1 MMFTSVVSGEKLFED
16 VQRDMIAWSVTIR
29 PEGTIEYFE
38 QPRTVVRVKARL
50 SELLSDVWKD
60 RWLKAP
66 PRKRRPQQQQERT
79 HSSVCRILEA
89 HQLRLK
95 KEKRGV
101 AVA

>member
-1 MMFTSVVSGEKLFED
+1 MLPFID
-16 VQRDMIAWSVTIR
+16 WSVTIR
-29 PEGTIEYFE
+29 PEETIEYFE

-66 PRKRRPQQQQERT
+66 PRKRRPQQQKQKRT
-79 HSSVCRILEA
+79 HSSVYRILEA

-95 KEKRGV
+95 KEKRRV

>member
-1 MMFTSVVSGEKLFED
+1 MLPF
-16 VQRDMIAWSVTIR
+16 IAWSVTIR
-29 PEGTIEYFE
+29 PEEAIEYFE

-66 PRKRRPQQQQERT
+66 PRKRRPQQQKQQKRT

-95 KEKRGV
+95 KAKRGV

>member
-1 MMFTSVVSGEKLFED
+1 MLPF
-16 VQRDMIAWSVTIR
+16 IAWSVTIR
-29 PEGTIEYFE
+29 PEETIGYFE
-38 QPRTVVRVKARL
+38 QPRTVLRVKARL

-66 PRKRRPQQQQERT
+66 PRKRRPQQQQQKRT
-79 HSSVCRILEA
+79 HGSVYRILEA

>member
-1 MMFTSVVSGEKLFED
+1 MLPF
-16 VQRDMIAWSVTIR
+16 IAWSVTIR
-29 PEGTIEYFE
+29 PEETIEYFE
-38 QPRTVVRVKARL
+38 QPRTAVRVKARL

-66 PRKRRPQQQQERT
+66 PRKRRPQQQKRT
-79 HSSVCRILEA
+79 HSSVYRILEA

>member
-1 MMFTSVVSGEKLFED
+1 MLPF
-16 VQRDMIAWSVTIR
+16 IAWSVTIR
-29 PEGTIEYFE
+29 PEETIEYFE

-66 PRKRRPQQQQERT
+66 PRKRRPQQQKQQKQKRT
-79 HSSVCRILEA
+79 HSSVYRILEA

-95 KEKRGV
+95 KEKRRV

>member
-1 MMFTSVVSGEKLFED
+1 PF
-16 VQRDMIAWSVTIR
+16 IAWSVTIR
-29 PEGTIEYFE
+29 AEETIEYFE

-60 RWLKAP
+60 QWLKAP
-66 PRKRRPQQQQERT
+66 PRKRRLQQQKQQKRT
-79 HSSVCRILEA
+79 HSSVYRFLEA

>member
-1 MMFTSVVSGEKLFED
+1 MLPFIG
-16 VQRDMIAWSVTIR
+16 WSVTIR
-29 PEGTIEYFE
+29 PEETIEYFE

-66 PRKRRPQQQQERT
+66 PRKRRPQQQQKQQKRT
-79 HSSVCRILEA
+79 HSFVYRFLEA

>member
-1 MMFTSVVSGEKLFED
+1 MVPF
-16 VQRDMIAWSVTIR
+16 IAWSVTIR
-29 PEGTIEYFE
+29 AEETIEYFE

-66 PRKRRPQQQQERT
+66 PRKRRPQQQKQNQQKRT
-79 HSSVCRILEA
+79 HSSVYRILEA

>member
-1 MMFTSVVSGEKLFED
+1 MLPF
-16 VQRDMIAWSVTIR
+16 IAWSVTIR
-29 PEGTIEYFE
+29 PEETIEYFE
-38 QPRTVVRVKARL
+38 QPRTKVRVKARL

-66 PRKRRPQQQQERT
+66 PRKRRPQQQKQKRT
-79 HSSVCRILEA
+79 HSSVYRFLEA

>member
-1 MMFTSVVSGEKLFED
+1 MLPF
-16 VQRDMIAWSVTIR
+16 IAWSVTIR
-29 PEGTIEYFE
+29 PEETIEYFE

-66 PRKRRPQQQQERT
+66 PRKRRPQQQKQNQQKRT
-79 HSSVCRILEA
+79 HSSVYRILEA

>member
-66 PRKRRPQQQQERT
+66 PRKRRPQQQKRT
-79 HSSVCRILEA
+79 YSSVYQILEA